1 MSDSSTIAAPAPP
14 APADAYDVRPG
25 DAHADADRVVR
36 IWQEGG
42 FLMGPAARA
51 RFDWFYL
58 GNPAGAG
65 HMNMLYSGGESIGFL
80 GVGPRRFSVGGTDV
94 AAGMLVDFV
103 VRPDHRTAVPA
114 LLLQRTGRQ
123 RATESMQCVYG
134 LPDTKAVMVFKR
146 LGADVKFDLPTFA
159 RVVRAK
165 GYLARHL
172 PVPLAALAGVMFD
185 AGDRMLIA
193 ARLLGAG
200 LDGTWIEQFDDRF
213 DRLWARYAKQDAC
226 IGVRDRA
233 FLDWRFGRQPGKR
246 YQIFAVTQ
254 KGSHDLLAYFVCEVI
269 DNVLN
274 VKDCLSAGTQ
284 REVTQALLLLR
295 LAVHGLPVTV
305 IHLQIA
311 THSAFV
317 GALRAALFR
326 QRSQRPF
333 FAMLQPSVREQASK
347 AAWYVTQADE
357 DI

>member
-1 MSDSSTIAAPAPP
+1 MSESTTIAAPASP
-14 APADAYDVRPG
+14 AATVAYEVRPG
-25 DAHADADRVVR
+25 DARTDADRVVR

-42 FLMGPAARA
+42 FVMGAGARA
-51 RFDWFYL
+51 RLDWFYL

-80 GVGPRRFSVGGTDV
+80 GVGPRRFSLGGADV
-94 AAGMLVDFV
+94 PAGMLVDFV

-114 LLLQRTGRQ
+114 LLLQRTSRQ
-123 RATESMQCVYG
+123 RATESMQFVYG

-172 PVPLAALAGVMFD
+172 PVPLAALGGAMFD
-185 AGDRMLIA
+185 AGDRMLIT
-193 ARLLGAG
+193 ARLLGCG
-200 LDGTWIEQFDDRF
+200 LNGAWINQFDDRF
-213 DRLWARYAKQDAC
+213 DRLWAQCAKEDTC

-233 FLDWRFGRQPGKR
+233 FLEWRFGRQPDKQYR
-246 YQIFAVTQ
+246 IFTVTRR
-254 KGSHDLLAYFVCEVI
+254 GSRDLLAYFVCEVF

-274 VKDCLSAGTQ
+274 VKDCLTAGTQ

-295 LAVHGLPVTV
+295 LAAHRLPVNV

-311 THSAFV
+311 TRSTFV
-317 GALRAALFR
+317 DALRAALFQ

-333 FAMLQPSVREQASK
+333 FAMMQPSVREQASR

>member
-1 MSDSSTIAAPAPP
+1 MSDSSTIAAPRPP
-14 APADAYDVRPG
+14 ASADAYEVRPG
-25 DAHADADRVVR
+25 DAHADAERVVR

-42 FLMGPAARA
+42 FIMGPGARA
-51 RFDWFYL
+51 RFDWLYL
-58 GNPAGAG
+58 GNPAGVG

-80 GVGPRRFSVGGTDV
+80 GVGPRRFSVDGADV
-94 AAGMLVDFV
+94 SAGMLVDFV
-103 VRPDHRTAVPA
+103 VRADHRTAVPA
-114 LLLQRTGRQ
+114 LMLQRAGRQ
-123 RATESMQCVYG
+123 RATESMQFVYG

-159 RVVRAK
+159 RVVRTK
-165 GYLARHL
+165 GFLARHL
-172 PVPLAALAGVMFD
+172 PVPLATLAGAMCE

-193 ARLLGAG
+193 ARLLGSG
-200 LDGTWIEQFDDRF
+200 LDGAWIEQFDDRF
-213 DRLWARYAKQDAC
+213 DRLWAECAKQDTC

-233 FLDWRFGRQPGKR
+233 FLDWRFGRQPDKSYR
-246 YQIFAVTQ
+246 IFTVTRS
-254 KGSHDLLAYFVCEVI
+254 GSRDLLAYFVCEVI
-269 DNVLN
+269 DTVLN
-274 VKDCLSAGTQ
+274 VKDCLTVGTQ
-284 REVTQALLLLR
+284 HQVTQALLLLT
-295 LAVHGLPVTV
+295 LAARGLPVSV

-311 THSAFV
+311 TRSAFV